1 VGASPLHLLCTLSA
15 DTFFQLISAS
25 GSAGAGLPRPPR
37 SLPFTVI
44 CSPHSLHRVPLLT
57 TTWACHAQRQRA
69 STWEHRLG
77 VCLLG
82 RVKRAGLS
90 RRMFP
95 LGAHIC
101 SWVAGLNG
109 ARMQAHMI
117 QASASDSAQHRR
129 VDHQANVMTI
139 RRLTA
144 SLVKTQRKSQNS
156 PSLQAS
162 RTSSQEGQDSRGQIR
177 GVLGVLRGPNQ
188 LVR

>member
-1 VGASPLHLLCTLSA
+1 MRPIEATARFSQRARRCGCVTAAFIVHPVRGYILPANQRFGVSGSGSTSPTAVVAFHRDLFSAQLASGALANDHLGMPC
-15 DTFFQLISAS
+15 SAS
-25 GSAGAGLPRPPR
+25 A
-37 SLPFTVI
+37 
-44 CSPHSLHRVPLLT
+44 
-57 TTWACHAQRQRA
+57 W

-156 PSLQAS
+156 PSLGH
-162 RTSSQEGQDSRGQIR
+162 RPKKRDKI
-177 GVLGVLRGPNQ
+177 
-188 LVR
+188 